1 MKVPAISADTE
12 RELEDV
18 LAEYDLGSLAE
29 SEKNTRGFV
38 NTAFAITTLRSG
50 VRRRYFVR
58 KYRAG
63 IREEELRF
71 EHSLIEHLSADGRCP
86 VARLHKTLA
95 GSTYL
100 RRVHGQGETDEAFY
114 AIFDLLPGEDRYTW
128 VGPRCT
134 DSELKSSAS
143 TLAQFH
149 QAVAG
154 FTPSGR
160 MVEPKII
167 DLLPMI
173 GEFWSTCPARSK
185 GNAFDALIL
194 RAQGLVMSSIN
205 SVRVRLS
212 EPEASRMPQ
221 IVIHCDFHPGNL
233 MFEGERVSGLFDFNW
248 SKMDW
253 RALDVALALWYFCA
267 SWEASEDGRLRLDK
281 AAMFLD
287 AYQRSMSEG
296 TGASK
301 LDSRELAYLPD
312 LIQAANLY
320 VLHWGVFDYFNKK
333 VDPAEYLVYLQH
345 GVRFTTWFDSPGT
358 RRLLE
363 EMCGSLNPPA

>member
-1 MKVPAISADTE
+1 MTVSGISADTE
-12 RELEDV
+12 RELNEV
-18 LAEYDLGSLAE
+18 LAHYDLGSLAGG
-29 SEKNTRGFV
+29 EKNTRGFV
-38 NTAFAITTLRSG
+38 NTAYAITTLREG
-50 VRRRYFVR
+50 VQRQYFLR
-58 KYRAG
+58 KYRPG
-63 IREEELRF
+63 IREEEVQF

-86 VARLHKTLA
+86 VAGLHKTRA
-95 GSTYL
+95 GRSYL
-100 RRVHGQGETDEAFY
+100 RRGAGQGEAKDVFY

-160 MVEPKII
+160 MVEPRII

-185 GNAFDALIL
+185 GYAFDALVL
-194 RAQGLVMSSIN
+194 EAQGLVMSSIN
-205 SVRVRLS
+205 SVRARLS

-221 IVIHCDFHPGNL
+221 MVIHCDFHPGNL

-281 AAMFLD
+281 AALFLN

-296 TGASK
+296 TAASE
-301 LDSRELAYLPD
+301 LDNRELAYLPD

-320 VLHWGVFDYFNKK
+320 VLHWGVFDYYSKDVN
-333 VDPAEYLVYLQH
+333 PEEYLAYLLH
-345 GVRFTTWFDSPGT
+345 SVRFTRWFDSSST
-358 RRLLE
+358 RRQLQD
-363 EMCGSLNPPA
+363 MCAALAP